1 MNKDYAS
8 LRSPTRKRVVDNIVK
23 KPYYEALTAIQELSR
38 DVDKKPKDK
47 AKELEELLKI
57 ATDMVVEKKNK
68 TLIDKVISKFKSSK
82 K

>member
-1 MNKDYAS
+1 MKKDYES
-8 LRSPTRKRVVDNIVK
+8 LRSQTRKRVVDNIVK
-23 KPYYEALTAIQELSR
+23 KPYYEALTAIEELSR

-57 ATDMVVEKKNK
+57 ATEMVVEKKNK